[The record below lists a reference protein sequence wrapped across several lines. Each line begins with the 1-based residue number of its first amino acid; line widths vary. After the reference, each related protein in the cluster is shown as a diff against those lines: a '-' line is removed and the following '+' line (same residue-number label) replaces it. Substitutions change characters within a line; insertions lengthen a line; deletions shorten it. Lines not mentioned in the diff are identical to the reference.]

1 MPIQYKIDVLKEM
14 KDKGYSSA
22 RLRKDKII
30 GEATIQRLR
39 SKQSVSFEVLAKVCV
54 ILGCDIGDI
63 LTFVKDDS
71 DIKPPACESSPES
84 ASQVPD

>member
-1 MPIQYKIDVLKEM
+1 MPIQYKINVLKAM

-54 ILGCDIGDI
+54 ILDCDIGDI

-71 DIKPPACESSPES
+71 DFKLQVSESSPES

>member
-1 MPIQYKIDVLKEM
+1 MPIQYKIDVLKEL

-30 GEATIQRLR
+30 GEATVQRLR
-39 SKQSVSFEVLAKVCV
+39 NRQSVSFEVLAKICV
-54 ILGCDIGDI
+54 ILDCDIGDI

-71 DIKPPACESSPES
+71 DIKLFGDSNATEI
-84 ASQVPD
+84 

>member
-39 SKQSVSFEVLAKVCV
+39 SKQSVSFEVLAKICV
-54 ILGCDIGDI
+54 ILDCNIGDI
-63 LTFVKDDS
+63 LTFIKDDS
-71 DIKPPACESSPES
+71 DIKLFGDSNATEI
-84 ASQVPD
+84 

>member
-1 MPIQYKIDVLKEM
+1 MPIQYKINVLKAM
-14 KDKGYSSA
+14 KDRGYSSA
-22 RLRKDKII
+22 KLRKDKII

-71 DIKPPACESSPES
+71 DIKLQACESSQES
-84 ASQVPD
+84 AFGVPD

>member
-1 MPIQYKIDVLKEM
+1 MPIQYKINVLKAM

-54 ILGCDIGDI
+54 ILDCDIGDI

-71 DIKPPACESSPES
+71 DIKPQVSESSPES
-84 ASQVPD
+84 VSQVPD

>member
-54 ILGCDIGDI
+54 ILDCDIGDI
-63 LTFVKDDS
+63 LTFVKDDTDFKVCGDS
-71 DIKPPACESSPES
+71 NAIE
-84 ASQVPD
+84 V